1 MSKSITVKS
10 KLSNYDVIIE
20 DGGINNISK
29 YISNNAKVFIITDK
43 NVEKHYLAQLMNQFD
58 SVFSYSI
65 EPGETSKSLTVSED
79 IIFEMQ
85 KVNILRSDYIIAL
98 GGGVVGDLAGFIA
111 SIYMRGIKY
120 INIPTTTLSQIDSS
134 VGGKVAVNFNNV
146 KNFIGNFYNPEKVVI
161 DPLTLKTLD
170 NRNFNA
176 GLIEAVKMGIT
187 SSEELYK
194 EFLKETLDINE
205 IIYKAVNV
213 KKAIVEADQFDLGLR
228 NILNFGHTLAHAFE
242 MKYDLIHGEAVLYGM
257 LYENISDEIRDNLLL
272 LKEKFDIDKDVKVNN
287 DLIDYL
293 LLDKK
298 INNNHINLVKV
309 ESIGKGELVSK
320 PIEYLKEMLANE

>member
-257 LYENISDEIRDNLLL
+257 LYENISDEIRDSLLV
-272 LKEKFDIDKDVKVNN
+272 LKDKFDIDKDVKVNN